1 MTRCLVYGRRPLPR
15 ITRVG
20 NPLANPELQ
29 QRTKVMKHLLNGVA
43 IVAVLAIAAPGWAQ
57 RTGPGAT
64 APTTTGPGV
73 NPPGGPGPSSP
84 LYNLPAG
91 SPGIPGTPTSGGGP
105 FAPPAP
111 GAAPGMAPGATTS
124 AMPPARHA
132 RHHGHVAAHHTTK
145 GVPVSGNPNNS
156 ANQMNADELAR
167 VQAGNF
173 SNPPPSALPYAE
185 PSGSN
190 PAVGPGRAQRRE
202 RNQ

>member
-1 MTRCLVYGRRPLPR
+1 
-15 ITRVG
+15 
-20 NPLANPELQ
+20 
-29 QRTKVMKHLLNGVA
+29 MKHLLNGVA
-43 IVAVLAIAAPGWAQ
+43 IVAVLAIAAPVWAQ
-57 RTGPGAT
+57 RTGPGVG
-64 APTTTGPGV
+64 APGPNAPV
-73 NPPGGPGPSSP
+73 PGGPGPSSP
-84 LYNLPAG
+84 SSNLPP
-91 SPGIPGTPTSGGGP
+91 SYGTQYPARDLPPT
-105 FAPPAP
+105 
-111 GAAPGMAPGATTS
+111 AAPGMAPGMAPGAMTS
-124 AMPPARHA
+124 ATPPTHRHP

-145 GVPVSGNPNNS
+145 GMPVSGNPNNS